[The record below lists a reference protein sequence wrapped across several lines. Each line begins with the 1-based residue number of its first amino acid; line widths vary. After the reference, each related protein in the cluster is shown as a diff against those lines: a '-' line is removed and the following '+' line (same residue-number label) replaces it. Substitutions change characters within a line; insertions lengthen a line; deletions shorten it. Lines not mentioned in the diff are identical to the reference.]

1 MQSSEIYGSFYHSE
15 IFHFESVEFLIK
27 SKFTAQKKS
36 ALLKT
41 QETTTLSINQGQHTA
56 FYKY

>member
-1 MQSSEIYGSFYHSE
+1 MDLLITVKY
-15 IFHFESVEFLIK
+15 FESVEFLIK

-36 ALLKT
+36 TLLKT
-41 QETTTLSINQGQHTA
+41 QDTTTFSINQGQHTV